1 MGKEKAEGRIMTNEE
16 IFLLLKAKCKDIV
29 IKFRENMYFK
39 FKEFCNSK
47 CKNRV
52 ADFSECNFSINSV
65 RIITM
70 ILLDTNRISRLDL
83 SRNKP
88 VYAIPEED
96 TIYIEDG
103 VITFIGTRPYYEFN
117 NGQILEENPND
128 IILAPEH
135 GLK

>member
-1 MGKEKAEGRIMTNEE
+1 MINGYS
-16 IFLLLKAKCKDIV
+16 LLCHYTSRNPERTEL
-29 IKFRENMYFK
+29 
-39 FKEFCNSK
+39 SK
-47 CKNRV
+47 KY
-52 ADFSECNFSINSV
+52 
-65 RIITM
+65 
-70 ILLDTNRISRLDL
+70 LLDL